1 PDVTEERVP
10 DVVKERVPDVVK
22 ERVPDVTEERVPD
35 VTEEQ
40 VPDVIKERVPG
51 VAEQV
56 PDVIEEQVPDVIK
69 ERVPDV
75 IKEQVPDVVEERVP
89 DVTEEQVPDVTEEH
103 VPDVTEEQVPD
114 VIKERVPDVIKE
126 RVPGVAEQ
134 VPDVIEE
141 QVPDVIKERVPD
153 VIKEQVPDVVE
164 ERVPDVTEEQVPDV
178 TEERVP
184 DVIKEQVPDV
194 TEERVPD
201 VIKEQV
207 PDVVEEQVP
216 DVIEE
221 QVPDVI
227 EEQVP
232 DVTEEQVPDV
242 TEEQVPDVIKEQVP
256 DVTEEQVPDVIKERV
271 LDVTEERV
279 PDVIKERVLDV
290 TEELVPD
297 VIEQVPGVIEQVPD
311 VIEER
316 VPDVTEE
323 RVPGVIEQV
332 PGVIKQVPE
341 ERVPGVIERVPGVVE
356 QVPGVTEER
365 VPGVIE
371 QVPGVVEQVPD
382 VTEEQV
388 PGVIKQVPEERVPD
402 IIEDRLSKVTEEHVP
417 EVREERVNLGGG
429 TDDVWEPEEPVPKV
443 SASDEAAED
452 KSISVAVEVPHA
464 EHSADG
470 RPGNITEAEPSP
482 QPGENPEAR
491 HESESPDLEIV
502 SEPDKDKSDFRPAI
516 VGSEPEREPERDA
529 SEPPAESIK
538 ILHTLESMEELHY
551 REDARR
557 VLEEEEPPPAVGSDH
572 LSPSEEDLLPVMP
585 GLIQPSQ
592 EHLIRPIPEGS
603 PMEDGA
609 EVDSGSS
616 RTPEPRDS
624 GLQSEAAASAAETG
638 VPPAQRPEEGTSIPA
653 VDASSAPPASVD
665 SLQVSSPGPTPDS
678 GFYEEPGD
686 RTQPR
691 EPSAVGAHDVWE
703 EEPEGLTSPPAGG
716 PEQMKVLRTS
726 APAGEERSRAGVTA
740 PPPLTYLTTPTMTTA
755 SNGQELVVFFSLR
768 LTNMDFS
775 EDLFNRTSSEY
786 RSLEN
791 TLLDVLLPYL
801 QANLTGFRKLEILN
815 FRKGSVVVN
824 SKMKFSR
831 SVPYN
836 LTEAVRCILEEF
848 CSSAARKLRL
858 QIDRRSLDVEP
869 GEVHVP
875 GSPGP
880 SVLSGAAGFVDAQ
893 DVQQLH
899 LPEVLCQD
907 WTLVLCFKPAV
918 TGKSSGWTPGCG
930 LPERF
935 PAVLAAKV
943 QL

>member
-1 PDVTEERVP
+1 
-10 DVVKERVPDVVK
+10 
-22 ERVPDVTEERVPD
+22 
-35 VTEEQ
+35 
-40 VPDVIKERVPG
+40 
-51 VAEQV
+51 
-56 PDVIEEQVPDVIK
+56 
-69 ERVPDV
+69 
-75 IKEQVPDVVEERVP
+75 
-89 DVTEEQVPDVTEEH
+89 
-103 VPDVTEEQVPD
+103 
-114 VIKERVPDVIKE
+114 
-126 RVPGVAEQ
+126 
-134 VPDVIEE
+134 
-141 QVPDVIKERVPD
+141 
-153 VIKEQVPDVVE
+153 
-164 ERVPDVTEEQVPDV
+164 
-178 TEERVP
+178 
-184 DVIKEQVPDV
+184 
-194 TEERVPD
+194 
-201 VIKEQV
+201 
-207 PDVVEEQVP
+207 
-216 DVIEE
+216 
-221 QVPDVI
+221 
-227 EEQVP
+227 
-232 DVTEEQVPDV
+232 
-242 TEEQVPDVIKEQVP
+242 
-256 DVTEEQVPDVIKERV
+256 
-271 LDVTEERV
+271 ERV

-356 QVPGVTEER
+356 QVPGVTEEQVPGVIKQVPEERVPGVIERVPGVVEQVPGVTEER

-382 VTEEQV
+382 VTEEQVPGVIKQVPEERVPGVIERVPGVVEQVPGVTEEQV

-429 TDDVWEPEEPVPKV
+429 TDDVWEPEEPVPEV

-665 SLQVSSPGPTPDS
+665 VLQVSSPGPTPDS

-869 GEVHVP
+869 ADQADPCRFLACGDFSRCRVDGWSREARCVCEPGFLSVDQQPCRSVCVLQPQRCPHGQCHLVP
-875 GSPGP
+875 GRGAECRPHSGSVAP
-880 SVLSGAAGFVDAQ
+880 SS
-893 DVQQLH
+893 
-899 LPEVLCQD
+899 
-907 WTLVLCFKPAV
+907 
-918 TGKSSGWTPGCG
+918 
-930 LPERF
+930 
-935 PAVLAAKV
+935 
-943 QL
+943 

>member
-1 PDVTEERVP
+1 
-10 DVVKERVPDVVK
+10 
-22 ERVPDVTEERVPD
+22 
-35 VTEEQ
+35 
-40 VPDVIKERVPG
+40 
-51 VAEQV
+51 
-56 PDVIEEQVPDVIK
+56 
-69 ERVPDV
+69 
-75 IKEQVPDVVEERVP
+75 
-89 DVTEEQVPDVTEEH
+89 
-103 VPDVTEEQVPD
+103 
-114 VIKERVPDVIKE
+114 
-126 RVPGVAEQ
+126 
-134 VPDVIEE
+134 
-141 QVPDVIKERVPD
+141 
-153 VIKEQVPDVVE
+153 
-164 ERVPDVTEEQVPDV
+164 
-178 TEERVP
+178 
-184 DVIKEQVPDV
+184 
-194 TEERVPD
+194 
-201 VIKEQV
+201 
-207 PDVVEEQVP
+207 
-216 DVIEE
+216 
-221 QVPDVI
+221 
-227 EEQVP
+227 
-232 DVTEEQVPDV
+232 
-242 TEEQVPDVIKEQVP
+242 
-256 DVTEEQVPDVIKERV
+256 
-271 LDVTEERV
+271 RV

-356 QVPGVTEER
+356 QVPGVTEEQVPGVIKQVPEERVPGVIERVPGVVEQVPGVTEEQVPGVIKQVPEERVPGVIERVPGVVEQVPGVTEER

-382 VTEEQV
+382 VTEEQVPGVIKQVPEERVPGVIERVPGVVEQVPGVTEEQV

-429 TDDVWEPEEPVPKV
+429 TDDVWEPEEPVPEV

-665 SLQVSSPGPTPDS
+665 VLQVSSPGPTPDS

-869 GEVHVP
+869 ADQADPCRFLACGDFSRCRVDGWSREARCVCEPGFLSVDQQPCRSVCVLQPQRCPHGQCHLVP
-875 GSPGP
+875 GRGAECRPHSGSVAP
-880 SVLSGAAGFVDAQ
+880 SS
-893 DVQQLH
+893 
-899 LPEVLCQD
+899 
-907 WTLVLCFKPAV
+907 
-918 TGKSSGWTPGCG
+918 
-930 LPERF
+930 
-935 PAVLAAKV
+935 
-943 QL
+943 

>member
-1 PDVTEERVP
+1 M
-10 DVVKERVPDVVK
+10 
-22 ERVPDVTEERVPD
+22 
-35 VTEEQ
+35 
-40 VPDVIKERVPG
+40 
-51 VAEQV
+51 
-56 PDVIEEQVPDVIK
+56 
-69 ERVPDV
+69 
-75 IKEQVPDVVEERVP
+75 
-89 DVTEEQVPDVTEEH
+89 
-103 VPDVTEEQVPD
+103 
-114 VIKERVPDVIKE
+114 
-126 RVPGVAEQ
+126 
-134 VPDVIEE
+134 
-141 QVPDVIKERVPD
+141 
-153 VIKEQVPDVVE
+153 
-164 ERVPDVTEEQVPDV
+164 
-178 TEERVP
+178 
-184 DVIKEQVPDV
+184 
-194 TEERVPD
+194 
-201 VIKEQV
+201 
-207 PDVVEEQVP
+207 
-216 DVIEE
+216 
-221 QVPDVI
+221 
-227 EEQVP
+227 
-232 DVTEEQVPDV
+232 
-242 TEEQVPDVIKEQVP
+242 
-256 DVTEEQVPDVIKERV
+256 
-271 LDVTEERV
+271 
-279 PDVIKERVLDV
+279 
-290 TEELVPD
+290 
-297 VIEQVPGVIEQVPD
+297 
-311 VIEER
+311 
-316 VPDVTEE
+316 
-323 RVPGVIEQV
+323 
-332 PGVIKQVPE
+332 
-341 ERVPGVIERVPGVVE
+341 
-356 QVPGVTEER
+356 
-365 VPGVIE
+365 
-371 QVPGVVEQVPD
+371 
-382 VTEEQV
+382 
-388 PGVIKQVPEERVPD
+388 
-402 IIEDRLSKVTEEHVP
+402 
-417 EVREERVNLGGG
+417 
-429 TDDVWEPEEPVPKV
+429 
-443 SASDEAAED
+443 
-452 KSISVAVEVPHA
+452 
-464 EHSADG
+464 
-470 RPGNITEAEPSP
+470 
-482 QPGENPEAR
+482 
-491 HESESPDLEIV
+491 
-502 SEPDKDKSDFRPAI
+502 
-516 VGSEPEREPERDA
+516 
-529 SEPPAESIK
+529 
-538 ILHTLESMEELHY
+538 ESMEELHY

-557 VLEEEEPPPAVGSDH
+557 VLEEEEPPAVGSDH

-665 SLQVSSPGPTPDS
+665 VLQVSSPGPTPDS

-869 GEVHVP
+869 ADQADPCRFLACGDFSRCRVDGWSREARCVCEPGFLSVDQQPCRSVCVLQPQRCPHGQCHLVP
-875 GSPGP
+875 GRGAECRPHSGSVAP
-880 SVLSGAAGFVDAQ
+880 S
-893 DVQQLH
+893 
-899 LPEVLCQD
+899 
-907 WTLVLCFKPAV
+907 
-918 TGKSSGWTPGCG
+918 
-930 LPERF
+930 R
-935 PAVLAAKV
+935 
-943 QL
+943 